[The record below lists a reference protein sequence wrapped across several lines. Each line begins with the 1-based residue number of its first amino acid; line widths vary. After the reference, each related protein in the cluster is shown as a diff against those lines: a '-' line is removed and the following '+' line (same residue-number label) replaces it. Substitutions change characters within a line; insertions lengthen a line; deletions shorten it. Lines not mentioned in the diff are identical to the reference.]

1 MRPQWLRPQ
10 TGNKPADQR
19 SEFGVEVHKKRSFT
33 KFDAPT
39 FWPGELVQKRCQF
52 KRSMQHYLIMLI
64 HKCLP

>member
-33 KFDAPT
+33 KFDAPN
-39 FWPGELVQKRCQF
+39 LLAR
-52 KRSMQHYLIMLI
+52 
-64 HKCLP
+64 